1 MHLLKSMANIDVA
14 HIPYKGAHPGV
25 VELVA
30 GQVQIMLIGL
40 PAALPHVKSGRLR
53 ALAVANQS
61 VALPNMPTIAESG
74 LAGYESS
81 QWYGV
86 LAPAGTPED
95 ILTQLNAAITRIMQS
110 ADMKA
115 RMAKDGLVPI
125 GGTRERFAAHI
136 REEIDKWAKVIKASG
151 ATID

>member
-1 MHLLKSMANIDVA
+1 MVHVPYAGSGPAMIGLL
-14 HIPYKGAHPGV
+14 G
-25 VELVA
+25 
-30 GQVQIMLIGL
+30 GQVPIMFL
-40 PAALPHVKSGRLR
+40 PVINAGPHIAAGKLRGIAVTSRERLTALPEL
-53 ALAVANQS
+53 
-61 VALPNMPTIAESG
+61 PTIAESG

-115 RMAKDGLVPI
+115 RMAKDGLVPV
-125 GGTRERFAAHI
+125 GGSREQFGTHI
-136 REEIDKWAKVIKASG
+136 RQEIDKWARVIKASG
-151 ATID
+151 ASVD